1 MQTKKTKKDI
11 DGILLLDKHLNI
23 SSNSALQ
30 KARHLFNAK
39 KAGHAG
45 TLDPLATGLL
55 PIFFGKATKFI
66 EFTLNADKKYLV
78 TAKLGIRTTTSDS
91 EGEIIA
97 IKEVNVTKDNLVQTL
112 QKFQG
117 KISQIP
123 TMFSAIKYQ
132 GKPLYAYARQGITI
146 ERQARQIEIFSIKLL
161 DFAKDEFTLEVH
173 CSKGTYIRTLID
185 DIGEML
191 HCGANVI
198 ALRRLAVNGFNNE
211 MQTLEQIEK
220 SVTENSELNLLL
232 PIDTVLQD
240 FLKIKLNELET
251 TKVKQGQRIKL
262 TDNINEQ
269 IVRLYDFNENF
280 LGLGVIKQ
288 NIIHPKKMI

>member
-198 ALRRLAVNGFNNE
+198 ALRRLAVTGFNNE

-280 LGLGVIKQ
+280 LGLGIIKQ
-288 NIIHPKKMI
+288 NILHPKKMI